1 LKRGDVVVAAAKG
14 EFGGKPRP
22 YVVIQSDKYRHSRV
36 ILVGCTTDISDTLDE
51 LRPRLTPTAEN
62 GLAELSDV
70 MIDNPVTARRDRIG
84 QVIGT
89 LAGGE
94 MEAVERALMLVLGLG
109 EG

>member
-1 LKRGDVVVAAAKG
+1 MVVAAAKG

-22 YVVIQSDKYRHSRV
+22 YVVIQSDKYRHNRI
-36 ILVGCTTDISDTLDE
+36 ILVGCTSDISDKLDA
-51 LRPRLTPTAEN
+51 LRPRLDPTAGN
-62 GLAELSDV
+62 GLSEVSEV
-70 MIDNPVTARRDRIG
+70 MVDNPVTTRRERVG

-89 LAGGE
+89 LTAGE